1 MLISFLKSFFALIV
15 IASIFYYFLS
25 LYCTRKFF
33 RKGRNAS
40 SGFASPLLR
49 SGFLPPV
56 TVLKPLN
63 GIEKGLYENLLSH
76 LQQDYPTCQVI
87 FGVRNLDDPAVSVV
101 ERLKKELPEKD
112 IELVVSDKII
122 GSNLKISN
130 LNNMYQRAKYG
141 VIVINDADTRV
152 RPDYLKRVV
161 APFEDDQVGG
171 TTCLYRTRDSF
182 SFASAIEAF
191 FINGDFLPSVLVANY
206 LGMQFGL
213 GATIAVRR
221 KVLDE
226 IGGFVA
232 LANYLA
238 DDYEIGNR
246 IIMAGYKLHLC
257 DYLVDVVLQEAGLR
271 EYLRHNVRWARTI
284 RSCRP
289 SGYFLRIF
297 TRGTPFSIAFLIV
310 TGFSTWGLTLFFVH
324 LFSRVLTSTIIEVVY
339 LKDTKTLSHLLLLP
353 VKDFITF
360 IVWCWGFA
368 GNKVVWGKNTF
379 YLLEGGKIVMAGPEP
394 ERFRAG
400 GGAVISGPI
409 PAVGS
414 DPAIRHEK
422 GFTQSIEY

>member
-1 MLISFLKSFFALIV
+1 M
-15 IASIFYYFLS
+15 
-25 LYCTRKFF
+25 
-33 RKGRNAS
+33 
-40 SGFASPLLR
+40 
-49 SGFLPPV
+49 
-56 TVLKPLN
+56 
-63 GIEKGLYENLLSH
+63 SH
-76 LQQDYPTCQVI
+76 LQQDYPTYQVI
-87 FGVRNLDDPAVSVV
+87 FGVRNLNDPAVSVV

-112 IELVVSDKII
+112 IELVVSDNII

-171 TTCLYRTRDSF
+171 TTCLYRTQDSF

-246 IIMAGYKLHLC
+246 IIRAGYKLHLC
-257 DYLVDVVLQEAGLR
+257 DYLVDVVLQEAGLM

-297 TRGTPFSIAFLIV
+297 TRGTPFSIAFLII
-310 TGFSTWGLTLFFVH
+310 TDFSTWGLALFFVH
-324 LFSRVLTSTIIEVVY
+324 LLSRVLTSTIIEVVY

-379 YLLEGGKIVMAGPEP
+379 YLLEGGKIVMAG
-394 ERFRAG
+394 R
-400 GGAVISGPI
+400 GAVISGPI

-414 DPAIRHEK
+414 DPATR
-422 GFTQSIEY
+422 QN